1 MAYLYQPATRGRA
14 LVLAELGQDGMAL
27 LGRHAHAGPPELGA
41 GPVLAVRAARAAED
55 DAAVQ
60 LHLVRVVAV
69 RDFLRLH
76 LIPVQGPGWGRG
88 LVVVE
93 RVLLVRQGNLM
104 RGAHG
109 HDDVALVG
117 GLVVGLDGLGV
128 GLMAEH
134 GHGRLGGLASGP
146 GARKGVRA
154 LDHLAA
160 AMFGGTQ
167 RGAQFGPQ
175 RTQNGGDVRRRAE
188 RGRGRDSES

>member
-1 MAYLYQPATRGRA
+1 M
-14 LVLAELGQDGMAL
+14 
-27 LGRHAHAGPPELGA
+27 
-41 GPVLAVRAARAAED
+41 
-55 DAAVQ
+55 
-60 LHLVRVVAV
+60 
-69 RDFLRLH
+69 
-76 LIPVQGPGWGRG
+76 
-88 LVVVE
+88 
-93 RVLLVRQGNLM
+93 
-104 RGAHG
+104 GAHG
-109 HDDVALVG
+109 HDVGLG

-128 GLMAEH
+128 GLMADH

-188 RGRGRDSES
+188 RGRGEGLRILEGGAPSEALQRLLEEEEAPEGLLASKT